1 MCGIAV
7 NNNNQEKGIGLSFML
22 EAEHIQKHY
31 GKKMILKDIS
41 LHAHPGECIGILG
54 ANGCGKSTLLSI
66 LAGVNRAN
74 HGSIRI
80 DGQDTKSNPHIRTRY
95 MGYVPQENP
104 LIPELSAKD
113 NLSLWYCDSALDMKE
128 ELDHGTLADLGIPKF
143 LNVPVSR
150 MSGGMKKRLSIG
162 CAIANN
168 PAILIMDEP
177 SAALDL
183 VCKESIRSYMKR
195 HIQNNGILLL
205 TTHEEAELALC
216 TKIYIIKDGQLIEK
230 QSGLSTSELV
240 ACF

>member
-1 MCGIAV
+1 
-7 NNNNQEKGIGLSFML
+7 ML

-31 GKKMILKDIS
+31 GKKMILQDIS
-41 LHAHPGECIGILG
+41 LQAHTGECIGILG

-74 HGSIRI
+74 GGTIRI
-80 DGQDTKSNPHIRTRY
+80 DGQDTKNNPHMRTRC

-113 NLSLWYCDSALDMKE
+113 NLSLWYCDSALDMKK
-128 ELDHGTLADLGIPKF
+128 ELEQGTLADLGIPKF
-143 LNVPVSR
+143 LNVPVNR

-183 VCKESIRSYMKR
+183 VCKESIRSYMKK
-195 HIQNNGILLL
+195 HIQDRGVLLL

-216 TKIYIIKDGQLIEK
+216 TKIYIIKEGQLIEK
-230 QSGLSTSELV
+230 QAGLSASQLV